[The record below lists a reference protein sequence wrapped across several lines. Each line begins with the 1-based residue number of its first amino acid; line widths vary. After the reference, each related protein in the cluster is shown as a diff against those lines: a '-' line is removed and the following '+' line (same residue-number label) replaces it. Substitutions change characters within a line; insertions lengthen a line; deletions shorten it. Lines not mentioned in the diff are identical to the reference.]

1 LIEALKKQAVTA
13 TEAGSSKDEWKKKML
28 EDVKDEAEKKVRSD
42 LLDIAWNEA
51 QWYLMELAA
60 AMDFAMKGKTKE
72 TFIEEAKKN
81 RYEGDTRDEADYL
94 AELDET
100 WTEA

>member
-1 LIEALKKQAVTA
+1 
-13 TEAGSSKDEWKKKML
+13 ML

-60 AMDFAMKGKTKE
+60 AMDFAM
-72 TFIEEAKKN
+72 
-81 RYEGDTRDEADYL
+81 
-94 AELDET
+94 
-100 WTEA
+100 